1 MKISDITNESSLS
14 RIHSKIGAY
23 ATGAIT
29 AYRGEFTHKENQ
41 QRNRSLLAKLQ
52 GLGYSV
58 TAIKGSYIENYGSD
72 SEKEVSEHSYFV
84 ASKTE
89 GDDGGKLENDLIRL
103 GNQFDQ
109 DSILSIP
116 YGEKARLIGTSHREN
131 AWPSFGQRETVGDF
145 KGGKAA
151 EFMSRVN
158 NRSFVFEDIEDFGTI
173 NARWSNSILAKK
185 DWRDIQI

>member
-1 MKISDITNESSLS
+1 MKATEIKTESSLS
-14 RIHSKIGAY
+14 RIHSKIGSR

-29 AYRGEFTHKENQ
+29 AYRGEFTHRENQ

-58 TAIKGSYIENYGSD
+58 TAIKGSYIENHGSED
-72 SEKEVSEHSYFV
+72 AKEVSEHSYFV

-89 GDDGGKLENDLIRL
+89 GNDAGKLEKDLIQL
-103 GNQFDQ
+103 GSTFDQ

-116 YGEKARLIGTSHREN
+116 YGEKARLVGTSQREN
-131 AWPSFGQRETVGDF
+131 AWPAYGQREQVGGF

-158 NRSFVFEDIEDFGTI
+158 NRSFVFEDIEDIGTI
-173 NARWSNSILAKK
+173 NGRWGNSILAAK
-185 DWRDIQI
+185 DWQDIEI